1 MIKKEPYGSFF
12 MNIGEFYKN
21 SEKDTEMRSL
31 NPLTFQVFSFSDSQF
46 LKFSVSQIL
55 RFYTTLTGNKSQPPP
70 TPRRFRL
77 LEVV

>member
-31 NPLTFQVFSFSDSQF
+31 NPLTSQVFSFSDSQF
-46 LKFSVSQIL
+46 LK
-55 RFYTTLTGNKSQPPP
+55 FYTTLTGNKSQPPP